1 MLYDCVG
8 RSVAENHTRER
19 VEIDDVTI
27 AVHLGAVDGVVDCG
41 VWVARDLNVHRDI
54 ATIVGDIPDP
64 RARIGR
70 GSGTSQS
77 AAQSAA
83 QSQHSQQAW
92 IGAWGV
98 DAQHPMSKGRTDRNR
113 WRRSTGVGHMHA
125 WGWGTAHGGC
135 GTAWNGH
142 GSENAWGA
150 GPPNHVEVAAPC
162 GDPGRDGLLLDPLDE
177 RANRGRRES

>member
-113 WRRSTGVGHMHA
+113 WRRSTGVG
-125 WGWGTAHGGC
+125 TAGG
-135 GTAWNGH
+135 ARRVGH
-142 GSENAWGA
+142 GARRVW
-150 GPPNHVEVAAPC
+150 
-162 GDPGRDGLLLDPLDE
+162 DGMEWPWK
-177 RANRGRRES
+177 